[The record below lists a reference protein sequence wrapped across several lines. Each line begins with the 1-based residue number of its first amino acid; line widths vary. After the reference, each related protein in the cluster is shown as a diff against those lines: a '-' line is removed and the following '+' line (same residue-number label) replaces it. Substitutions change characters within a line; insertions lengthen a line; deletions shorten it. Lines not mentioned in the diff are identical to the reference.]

1 MGASQSTTVIETT
14 NDKGE
19 TVWNGSK
26 YTYMSDVPQMVENY
40 PWVVWEA
47 NNVLGEDYMI
57 RLILEISLWGLLS
70 FLLTGGCNIAGIA
83 LSADTDFP
91 HGIGNDKG

>member
-1 MGASQSTTVIETT
+1 
-14 NDKGE
+14 
-19 TVWNGSK
+19 
-26 YTYMSDVPQMVENY
+26 MVENY

-70 FLLTGGCNIAGIA
+70 FLLTVGCNIAGIA

-91 HGIGNDKG
+91 NGIGNDKG